1 MAIELHSFTV
11 TLAVADRSGCASA
24 AEHRARVW
32 KAVSELSE
40 AVRTA
45 GMAKEARFRGQDRC
59 GHVLF
64 EATDTGAA
72 FLRGLPAIA
81 RVDTGRAAVQH

>member
-11 TLAVADRSGCASA
+11 TLAVADPSGCASA

-45 GMAKEARFRGQDRC
+45 GMAREARVRGQDRC
-59 GHVLF
+59 GHVLI
-64 EATDTGAA
+64 EATDTGAD

-81 RVDTGRAAVQH
+81 RIDTGRTAVRH

>member
-11 TLAVADRSGCASA
+11 TLAVADPSGCASA

-32 KAVSELSE
+32 KAVSELSD
-40 AVRTA
+40 AVRRA
-45 GMAKEARFRGQDRC
+45 GMAREARVRGQDRS
-59 GHVLF
+59 GHVLI
-64 EATDTGAA
+64 EATDLGAD

-81 RVDTGRAAVQH
+81 RVDTGRMAVRH